1 MTPFTPVEKKKNK
14 KIKELVLGVVKAMDN
29 DKQYNVKRYEDMFKL
44 FEQDP
49 DSFRKWSVLND
60 DSLDSSISMFC
71 LPFEEPSMP
80 QIKAAADVIHCPLEE
95 YIYYRMNDPRGIRTK
110 TKVPVGYIHIKRTQ
124 QLLSKKNHY
133 AFTNDD
139 RSLKTGDVKGE
150 ESKCASLSDVESF
163 ALQAIDADET
173 LKELLGPRAD
183 NQKAK
188 LSMYREIARDGY
200 CALQDLPKNTAGTTL
215 TTVNTYLLAS
225 GIRSDLINDS
235 LKTEYTID
243 QDLKQN

>member
-1 MTPFTPVEKKKNK
+1 
-14 KIKELVLGVVKAMDN
+14 
-29 DKQYNVKRYEDMFKL
+29 MFKL

-243 QDLKQN
+243 QDLKQK